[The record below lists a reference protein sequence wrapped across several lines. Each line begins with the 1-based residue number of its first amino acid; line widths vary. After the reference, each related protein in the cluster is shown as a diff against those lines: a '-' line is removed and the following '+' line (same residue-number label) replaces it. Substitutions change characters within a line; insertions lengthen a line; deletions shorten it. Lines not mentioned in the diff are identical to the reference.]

1 MRTNKLN
8 LAQIVESW
16 TPAVKQLTN
25 NRVNESTPDK
35 LAWMCEY
42 AHNHTMA
49 KLNEDAVGGVSFPYN
64 TLNNTMGIGNAVPA
78 SFAGQTAADQQ
89 NPQAFG
95 SGDKWPALLPMAL
108 QVAAR
113 TIGFDLVNTVPFQGP
128 TGVLPFLDYVY
139 AGSKNAYGATP
150 ARDGA
155 TANPQI
161 GVNRRD
167 PAYEM
172 YDAPHAFRCKMSDV
186 EVADASGNL
195 AAGAKAEAIKA
206 IVEAC
211 KPAADGTP
219 GYITLA
225 GGEDLDVQYI
235 GLTRLQGEPMFK
247 VMPGQTHKSLGKV
260 FGAANKIEGIEVKDA
275 DDNVVAQF
283 TLTDARLISA
293 LEDQIQGFT
302 GAGKYDSDNW
312 SGTYQDPYH
321 LYEPM
326 DRGTG
331 EMQYPRQM
339 NLQVFTKFVSVG
351 TQSVAVAVTQEQ
363 VQDLQKQWGI
373 DVLKLVENAGI
384 NELSQ
389 SINKHILS
397 RLFALGWKNHVQA
410 YEAEGINL
418 NLDLTQ
424 GTEDA
429 TVGFVTYDEQ
439 GEYIAAMPVNKPT
452 NFGAFENADTTFK
465 KVGVNMLAAGNVIM
479 QRGRRGAANFV
490 VTNWKVATMLQSN
503 AQYAFSPIANTFNQN
518 NGSLYP
524 VGTIAGMTVYV
535 DPMMHTQD
543 TRVLVGRKGDKDEP
557 QVVFCPYIMAES
569 VRLITEGTASPKV
582 LIKSRYALVD
592 LGWYPQLSYLTFYVK
607 TPEGII

>member
-1 MRTNKLN
+1 MEKNKLN

-16 TPAVKQLTN
+16 SPAIKQLTN
-25 NRVNESTPDK
+25 NAVNESNPDK

-42 AHNHTMA
+42 AHNHTMH
-49 KLNEDAVGGVSFPYN
+49 LNEEAVGGVSFPYQ

-78 SFAGQTAADQQ
+78 SFAGQTAADQA
-89 NPQAFG
+89 NIKSFG
-95 SGDKWPALLPMAL
+95 SGDKWPSLLPMAL

-113 TIGFDLVNTVPFQGP
+113 TVGFDLVNTVPFQGP

-139 AGSKNAYGATP
+139 AGSKEPYGGTP
-150 ARDGA
+150 ARDAA
-155 TANPQI
+155 TANPAI
-161 GVNRRD
+161 GVNGQD
-167 PAYEM
+167 PAYAM
-172 YDAPHAFRCKMSDV
+172 YDAPHAFRCKLDAADKKAAV
-186 EVADASGNL
+186 KAIAEACDASGF
-195 AAGAKAEAIKA
+195 
-206 IVEAC
+206 
-211 KPAADGTP
+211 
-219 GYITLA
+219 ITI
-225 GGEDLDVQYI
+225 GDETTMKVQFI
-235 GLTRLQGEPMFK
+235 GLSRLSAEPMFK
-247 VMPGQTHKSLGKV
+247 VMPGQTNVALGKV
-260 FGAANKIEGIEVKDA
+260 FGAANEAAIAEVA
-275 DDNVVAQF
+275 DV
-283 TLTDARLISA
+283 TLKGARLISA

-302 GAGKYDSDNW
+302 GAGKYDSDRW
-312 SGTYQDPYH
+312 TGTFQDPNH

-326 DRGTG
+326 DRATG

-339 NLQVFTKFVSVG
+339 NLKVFTKFVSVG
-351 TQSVAVAVTQEQ
+351 TQSIAVAVTQEQ

-373 DVLKLVENAGI
+373 DVLKLVENAAI

-397 RLFALGWKNHVQA
+397 RIFALGWKNHVQA

-418 NLDLTQ
+418 NIDLTK
-424 GTEDA
+424 EA
-429 TVGFVTYDEQ
+429 AASVTFASYDDR
-439 GEYIAAMPVNKPT
+439 GEIQMTMPVAKPIVY
-452 NFGAFENADTTFK
+452 GDFENTDTMYK
-465 KVGVNMLAAGNVIM
+465 KIGVNMLAAGNVIM

-524 VGTIAGMTVYV
+524 VGTIAGLTVYV
-535 DPMMHTQD
+535 DPLMHTQD

-592 LGWYPQLSYLTFYVK
+592 LGWYPQLNYLTFYVK
-607 TPEGII
+607 TNEGIV

>member
-1 MRTNKLN
+1 MEKNKLN
-8 LAQIVESW
+8 IAQIVESW
-16 TPAVKQLTN
+16 SPAIKQLTN
-25 NRVNESTPDK
+25 NAVNESNPDK

-42 AHNHTMA
+42 AHNHTMH
-49 KLNEDAVGGVSFPYN
+49 LNEEAVGGVSFPYQ

-78 SFAGQTAADQQ
+78 SFAGQTAADQS
-89 NPQAFG
+89 NIKAFG
-95 SGDKWPALLPMAL
+95 SGDKWPSLLPMAL

-113 TIGFDLVNTVPFQGP
+113 TVGFDLVNTIPFQGP

-139 AGSKNAYGATP
+139 AGSKEPYGATP
-150 ARDGA
+150 AYNGE
-155 TANPQI
+155 TANPAI
-161 GVNRRD
+161 GVNGKD
-167 PAYEM
+167 PAYAL
-172 YDAPHAFRCKMSDV
+172 YDAPHAFRCKL
-186 EVADASGNL
+186 VADDK
-195 AAGAKAEAIKA
+195 KAAIKK
-206 IVEAC
+206 IVDAC
-211 KPAADGTP
+211 DASTFITIGTEP
-219 GYITLA
+219 N
-225 GGEDLDVQYI
+225 EMKVQYI
-235 GLTRLQGEPMFK
+235 GLSRLSAEPMFK
-247 VMPGQTHKSLGKV
+247 VMPGQTGIALGKV
-260 FGAANKIEGIEVKDA
+260 FGAENSAKIKGI
-275 DDNVVAQF
+275 DNV
-283 TLTDARLISA
+283 TLKGARLISA

-302 GAGKYDSDNW
+302 GAGKYDSDRW
-312 SGTYQDPYH
+312 TGTFQDPNH

-326 DRGTG
+326 DRATG

-339 NLQVFTKFVSVG
+339 NLKVFTKFVSVG

-373 DVLKLVENAGI
+373 DVLKLVENAAI

-418 NLDLTQ
+418 NLDLTK
-424 GTEDA
+424 DSA
-429 TVGFVTYDEQ
+429 IDVTFASYDDR
-439 GEYIAAMPVNKPT
+439 GEIQMSMPVAKPAT
-452 NFGAFENADTTFK
+452 YGDGSFENADTMFK
-465 KVGVNMLAAGNVIM
+465 KIGVNMLAAGNVIM

-490 VTNWKVATMLQSN
+490 VTNWKIATMLQSN

-524 VGTIAGMTVYV
+524 VGTIAGLTVYV
-535 DPMMHTQD
+535 DPLMHTQD

-557 QVVFCPYIMAES
+557 QVVVCPYIMAES

-592 LGWYPQLSYLTFYVK
+592 LGWYPQLNYLTFYVK
-607 TPEGII
+607 TAEGLV

>member
-1 MRTNKLN
+1 MAQNKQN
-8 LAQIVESW
+8 IAQIVEAWSP
-16 TPAVKQLTN
+16 TIKTLTN
-25 NRVNESTPDK
+25 NRVNESTPEK

-49 KLNEDAVGGVSFPYN
+49 LNEEAVGGVSFPYQ

-78 SFAGQTAADQQ
+78 SFAGQTAADQMS
-89 NPQAFG
+89 PKAIG

-139 AGSKNAYGATP
+139 AGSKEVYGATP
-150 ARDGA
+150 AVNGA

-161 GVNRRD
+161 GVNHRD
-167 PAYEM
+167 PAYEL
-172 YDAPHAFRCKMSDV
+172 YDAPHAFRCVLTPAEGATKK
-186 EVADASGNL
+186 ECVA
-195 AAGAKAEAIKA
+195 A

-211 KPAADGTP
+211 DSSVEPF
-219 GYITLA
+219 ITI
-225 GGEDLDVQYI
+225 GEDASLNVQFI
-235 GLTRLQGEPMFK
+235 GLSRLNAQPMFK
-247 VMPGQTHKSLGKV
+247 VMPGQTNIPLGKV
-260 FGAANKIEGIEVKDA
+260 FGPEATLDVTVGDA
-275 DDNVVAQF
+275 SF
-283 TLTDARLISA
+283 TLSAPRLISA

-302 GAGKYDSDNW
+302 GAGKYDSDRW
-312 SGTYQDPYH
+312 SGTFQDPHH

-326 DRGTG
+326 DRATG
-331 EMQYPRQM
+331 EMQYPRQL
-339 NLQVFTKFVSVG
+339 NLKVFTKFVTVG
-351 TQSVAVAVTQEQ
+351 TQSIAVAVTQEQ

-373 DVLKLVENAGI
+373 DVLKLVENAAI

-418 NLDLTQ
+418 NLDLTK
-424 GTEDA
+424 DA
-429 TVGFVTYDEQ
+429 SANVSFVTYDDQ
-439 GEYIAAMPVNKPT
+439 GEYEAEMPIAKPIIY
-452 NFGAFENADTTFK
+452 GDFENTDTMYK
-465 KVGVNMLAAGNVIM
+465 KIGVNMLAAGNVIM

-524 VGTIAGMTVYV
+524 VGTIAGLTVYV
-535 DPMMHTQD
+535 DPLMHTQD
-543 TRVLVGRKGDKDEP
+543 TRVLVGRKGDKEEP

-582 LIKSRYALVD
+582 LVKSRYTLVD
-592 LGWYPQLSYLTFYVK
+592 LGWYPQLNYLTFYVK
-607 TPEGII
+607 TQEGLV

>member
-1 MRTNKLN
+1 MEKNKLN
-8 LAQIVESW
+8 IAQIVESW
-16 TPAVKQLTN
+16 SPAIKQLTN
-25 NRVNESTPDK
+25 NAVNESNPDK

-42 AHNHTMA
+42 AHNHTMH
-49 KLNEDAVGGVSFPYN
+49 LNEEAVGGVSFPYQ

-78 SFAGQTAADQQ
+78 SFAGQTAADQH
-89 NPQAFG
+89 NIKAFG
-95 SGDKWPALLPMAL
+95 SGDKWPSLLPMAL

-113 TIGFDLVNTVPFQGP
+113 TVGFDLVNTVPFQGP

-139 AGSKNAYGATP
+139 AGSKEPYGATP
-150 ARDGA
+150 AYNGE
-155 TANPQI
+155 TANPAI
-161 GVNRRD
+161 GVNERK
-167 PAYEM
+167 PAYEL
-172 YDAPHAFRCKMSDV
+172 YDAPHAFRCKL
-186 EVADASGNL
+186 VAEN
-195 AAGAKAEAIKA
+195 KKEAIKK
-206 IVEAC
+206 IVDAC
-211 KPAADGTP
+211 DASTFITIGTEP
-219 GYITLA
+219 N
-225 GGEDLDVQYI
+225 EMKVQYI
-235 GLTRLQGEPMFK
+235 GLSRLSAEPMFK
-247 VMPGQTHKSLGKV
+247 VMPGQTGIALGKV
-260 FGAANKIEGIEVKDA
+260 FGAENSAKIKGI
-275 DDNVVAQF
+275 DNV
-283 TLTDARLISA
+283 TLKGARLISA

-302 GAGKYDSDNW
+302 GAGKYDSDRW
-312 SGTYQDPYH
+312 TGTFQDPNH

-326 DRGTG
+326 DRATG

-339 NLQVFTKFVSVG
+339 NLKVFTKFVSVG

-373 DVLKLVENAGI
+373 DVLKLVENAAI

-418 NLDLTQ
+418 NLDLTK
-424 GTEDA
+424 DSSID
-429 TVGFVTYDEQ
+429 VTFASYDDR
-439 GEYIAAMPVNKPT
+439 GEIQMSMPVAKPAT
-452 NFGAFENADTTFK
+452 YGDGSFENADTMFK
-465 KVGVNMLAAGNVIM
+465 KIGVNMLAAGNVIM

-490 VTNWKVATMLQSN
+490 VTNWKIATMLQSN

-524 VGTIAGMTVYV
+524 VGTIAGLTVYV
-535 DPMMHTQD
+535 DPLMHTQD

-592 LGWYPQLSYLTFYVK
+592 LGWYPQLNYLTFYVK
-607 TPEGII
+607 TAEGLV

>member
-1 MRTNKLN
+1 MEKNKLN
-8 LAQIVESW
+8 IAQIVESW
-16 TPAVKQLTN
+16 SPAIKQLTN
-25 NRVNESTPDK
+25 NAVNESNPDK

-42 AHNHTMA
+42 AHNHTMH
-49 KLNEDAVGGVSFPYN
+49 LNEEAVGGVSFPYQ

-78 SFAGQTAADQQ
+78 SFAGQTAADQS
-89 NPQAFG
+89 NIKAYG
-95 SGDKWPALLPMAL
+95 SGDKWPSLLPMAL

-113 TIGFDLVNTVPFQGP
+113 TVGFDLVNTVPFQGP

-139 AGSKNAYGATP
+139 AGSKEPYGATP
-150 ARDGA
+150 AYNGE
-155 TANPQI
+155 TANPAI
-161 GVNRRD
+161 GVNKRE
-167 PAYEM
+167 PAYEL
-172 YDAPHAFRCKMSDV
+172 YDAPHAFRCKLDSTDK
-186 EVADASGNL
+186 
-195 AAGAKAEAIKA
+195 KAAIKA

-211 KPAADGTP
+211 DTTGYVTIGADNG
-219 GYITLA
+219 A
-225 GGEDLDVQYI
+225 EMKVQYI
-235 GLTRLQGEPMFK
+235 GLSRLSAEPMFK
-247 VMPGQTHKSLGKV
+247 VMPGQTNIPLGKV
-260 FGAANKIEGIEVKDA
+260 FGAENSTTITGI
-275 DDNVVAQF
+275 DNA
-283 TLTDARLISA
+283 TLKGARLISA

-302 GAGKYDSDNW
+302 GAGKYDSDRW
-312 SGTYQDPYH
+312 TGTFQDPNH

-326 DRGTG
+326 DRATG

-339 NLQVFTKFVSVG
+339 NLKVFTKFVSVG

-373 DVLKLVENAGI
+373 DVLKLVENAAI

-418 NLDLTQ
+418 NIDLS
-424 GTEDA
+424 GAAENVD
-429 TVGFVTYDEQ
+429 VTFASYDDR
-439 GEYIAAMPVNKPT
+439 GEIQMSMPVAKPAKY
-452 NFGAFENADTTFK
+452 GEGHFENADTMFK
-465 KVGVNMLAAGNVIM
+465 KIGVNMLAAGNVIM

-490 VTNWKVATMLQSN
+490 VTNWKIATMLQSN

-524 VGTIAGMTVYV
+524 VGTIAGLTVYV
-535 DPMMHTQD
+535 DPLMHTQD

-592 LGWYPQLSYLTFYVK
+592 LGWYPQLNYLTFYVK
-607 TPEGII
+607 TAEGLV

>member
-1 MRTNKLN
+1 MEKNKLN
-8 LAQIVESW
+8 IAQIVESW
-16 TPAVKQLTN
+16 SPAIKQLTN
-25 NRVNESTPDK
+25 NAVNESNPDK

-42 AHNHTMA
+42 AHNHTMH
-49 KLNEDAVGGVSFPYN
+49 LNEEAVGGVSFPYQ

-78 SFAGQTAADQQ
+78 SFAGQTAADQS
-89 NPQAFG
+89 NIKAFG
-95 SGDKWPALLPMAL
+95 SGDKWPSLLPMAL

-113 TIGFDLVNTVPFQGP
+113 TVGFDLVNTVPFQGP

-139 AGSKNAYGATP
+139 AGSKEPYGATP
-150 ARDGA
+150 AYNGE
-155 TANPQI
+155 TANPAI
-161 GVNRRD
+161 GVNERK
-167 PAYEM
+167 PAYEL
-172 YDAPHAFRCKMSDV
+172 YDAPHAFRCKL
-186 EVADASGNL
+186 VADDK
-195 AAGAKAEAIKA
+195 KAAIKK
-206 IVEAC
+206 IVDAC
-211 KPAADGTP
+211 DASTF
-219 GYITLA
+219 ITI
-225 GGEDLDVQYI
+225 GGDTKMKVQYI
-235 GLTRLQGEPMFK
+235 GLSRLSAEPMFK
-247 VMPGQTHKSLGKV
+247 VMPGQTGIALGKV
-260 FGAANKIEGIEVKDA
+260 FGADNSAAIEGIEGV
-275 DDNVVAQF
+275 
-283 TLTDARLISA
+283 TLKGARLISA

-302 GAGKYDSDNW
+302 GAGKYDSDRW
-312 SGTYQDPYH
+312 TGTFQDPNH

-326 DRGTG
+326 DRATG

-339 NLQVFTKFVSVG
+339 NLKVFTKFVSVG

-373 DVLKLVENAGI
+373 DVLKLVENAAI

-418 NLDLTQ
+418 NIDLTK
-424 GTEDA
+424 DSA
-429 TVGFVTYDEQ
+429 IDVTFASYDDR
-439 GEYIAAMPVNKPT
+439 GEIQMSMPVAKPAT
-452 NFGAFENADTTFK
+452 YGDGSFENADTMFK
-465 KVGVNMLAAGNVIM
+465 KIGVNMLAAGNVIM

-490 VTNWKVATMLQSN
+490 VTNWKIATMLQSN

-524 VGTIAGMTVYV
+524 VGTIAGLTVYV
-535 DPMMHTQD
+535 DPLMHTQD

-592 LGWYPQLSYLTFYVK
+592 LGWYPQLNYLTFYVK
-607 TPEGII
+607 TAEGLV

>member
-1 MRTNKLN
+1 MEKNKLN
-8 LAQIVESW
+8 IAQIVESW
-16 TPAVKQLTN
+16 SPAIKQLTN
-25 NRVNESTPDK
+25 NAVNESNPDK

-42 AHNHTMA
+42 AHNHTMF
-49 KLNEDAVGGVSFPYN
+49 LNEEAVGGVSFPYQ

-78 SFAGQTAADQQ
+78 SFAGQTAADQS
-89 NPQAFG
+89 NIKAFG
-95 SGDKWPALLPMAL
+95 SGDKWPSLLPMAL

-113 TIGFDLVNTVPFQGP
+113 TVGFDLVNTIPFQGP

-139 AGSKNAYGATP
+139 AGSKEPYGATP
-150 ARDGA
+150 SYNGE
-155 TANPQI
+155 TANPAI
-161 GVNRRD
+161 GVNDRK
-167 PAYEM
+167 PAYEL
-172 YDAPHAFRCKMSDV
+172 YDAPHAFRCKL
-186 EVADASGNL
+186 VADDK
-195 AAGAKAEAIKA
+195 KAAIKK
-206 IVEAC
+206 IVDAC
-211 KPAADGTP
+211 DASTFITIGTDP
-219 GYITLA
+219 KMK
-225 GGEDLDVQYI
+225 VQYI
-235 GLTRLQGEPMFK
+235 GLSRLSAEPMFK
-247 VMPGQTHKSLGKV
+247 VMPGQTGIALGKV
-260 FGAANKIEGIEVKDA
+260 FGADNSAAIEGIEGV
-275 DDNVVAQF
+275 
-283 TLTDARLISA
+283 TLKGARLISA

-302 GAGKYDSDNW
+302 GAGKYDSDRW
-312 SGTYQDPYH
+312 TGTFQDPNH

-326 DRGTG
+326 DRATG

-339 NLQVFTKFVSVG
+339 NLKVFTKFVSVG

-373 DVLKLVENAGI
+373 DVLKLVENAAI

-418 NLDLTQ
+418 NIDLTK
-424 GTEDA
+424 ESAID
-429 TVGFVTYDEQ
+429 VTFASYDDR
-439 GEYIAAMPVNKPT
+439 GEIQMSMPVAKPAT
-452 NFGAFENADTTFK
+452 YGDGSFENADTMFK
-465 KVGVNMLAAGNVIM
+465 KIGVNMLAAGNVIM

-490 VTNWKVATMLQSN
+490 VTNWKIATMLQSN

-524 VGTIAGMTVYV
+524 VGTIAGLTVYV
-535 DPMMHTQD
+535 DPLMHTQD

-592 LGWYPQLSYLTFYVK
+592 LGWYPQLNYLTFYVK
-607 TPEGII
+607 TPEGLV

>member
-1 MRTNKLN
+1 MEKNKLN
-8 LAQIVESW
+8 IAQIVESW
-16 TPAVKQLTN
+16 SPAIKQLTN
-25 NRVNESTPDK
+25 NAVNESNPDK

-42 AHNHTMA
+42 AHNHTMF
-49 KLNEDAVGGVSFPYN
+49 LNEEAVGGVSFPYQ

-78 SFAGQTAADQQ
+78 SFAGQTAADQS
-89 NPQAFG
+89 NIKAFG
-95 SGDKWPALLPMAL
+95 SGDKWPSLLPMAL

-113 TIGFDLVNTVPFQGP
+113 TVGFDLVNTVPFQGP

-139 AGSKNAYGATP
+139 AGSKEPYGATP
-150 ARDGA
+150 AYNGA
-155 TANPQI
+155 TANPAI
-161 GVNRRD
+161 GVNAKE
-167 PAYEM
+167 PAYEL
-172 YDAPHAFRCKMSDV
+172 YDAPHAFRCKL
-186 EVADASGNL
+186 VADDK
-195 AAGAKAEAIKA
+195 KAAIKK
-206 IVEAC
+206 IVDAC
-211 KPAADGTP
+211 DASTFITIGTEP
-219 GYITLA
+219 N
-225 GGEDLDVQYI
+225 EMKVQYI
-235 GLTRLQGEPMFK
+235 GLSRLSAEPMFK
-247 VMPGQTHKSLGKV
+247 VMPGQTGIALGKV
-260 FGAANKIEGIEVKDA
+260 FGAENSAKIKGI
-275 DDNVVAQF
+275 DNV
-283 TLTDARLISA
+283 TLKGARLISA

-302 GAGKYDSDNW
+302 GAGKYDSDRW
-312 SGTYQDPYH
+312 TGTFQDPNH

-326 DRGTG
+326 DRATG

-339 NLQVFTKFVSVG
+339 NLKVFTKFVSVG

-373 DVLKLVENAGI
+373 DVLKLVENAAI

-418 NLDLTQ
+418 NIDLTK
-424 GTEDA
+424 DSA
-429 TVGFVTYDEQ
+429 IDVTFASYDDR
-439 GEYIAAMPVNKPT
+439 GEIQMSMPVAKPAT
-452 NFGAFENADTTFK
+452 YGDGSFENADTMFK
-465 KVGVNMLAAGNVIM
+465 KIGVNMLAAGNVIM

-490 VTNWKVATMLQSN
+490 VTNWKIATMLQSN

-524 VGTIAGMTVYV
+524 VGTVAGLTVYV
-535 DPMMHTQD
+535 DPLMHTQD

-592 LGWYPQLSYLTFYVK
+592 VGWYPQLNYLTFYVK
-607 TPEGII
+607 TAEGLV

>member
-1 MRTNKLN
+1 MEKNKLN
-8 LAQIVESW
+8 IAQIVESW
-16 TPAVKQLTN
+16 SPAIKQLTN
-25 NRVNESTPDK
+25 NAVNESNPDK

-42 AHNHTMA
+42 AHNHTMH
-49 KLNEDAVGGVSFPYN
+49 LNEEAVGGVSFPYQ

-78 SFAGQTAADQQ
+78 SFAGQTAADQS
-89 NPQAFG
+89 NVKAFG
-95 SGDKWPALLPMAL
+95 SGDKWPSLLPMAL

-113 TIGFDLVNTVPFQGP
+113 TVGFDLVNTVPFQGP

-139 AGSKNAYGATP
+139 AGSKEPYGATP
-150 ARDGA
+150 AYNGA
-155 TANPQI
+155 TANPAI
-161 GVNRRD
+161 GVNAKD
-167 PAYEM
+167 PAYEL
-172 YDAPHAFRCKMSDV
+172 YDAPHAFRCKL
-186 EVADASGNL
+186 VADDK
-195 AAGAKAEAIKA
+195 KAAIKK
-206 IVEAC
+206 IVDAC
-211 KPAADGTP
+211 DASTFITIGTDP
-219 GYITLA
+219 KMK
-225 GGEDLDVQYI
+225 VQYI
-235 GLTRLQGEPMFK
+235 GLSRLSAEPMFK
-247 VMPGQTHKSLGKV
+247 VMPGQTGIALGKV
-260 FGAANKIEGIEVKDA
+260 FGADNSAAIEGIAGV
-275 DDNVVAQF
+275 
-283 TLTDARLISA
+283 TLKGARLISA

-302 GAGKYDSDNW
+302 GAGKYDSDRW
-312 SGTYQDPYH
+312 TGTFQDPNH

-326 DRGTG
+326 DRATG

-339 NLQVFTKFVSVG
+339 NLKVFTKFVSVG
-351 TQSVAVAVTQEQ
+351 TQSAAVAVTQEQ

-373 DVLKLVENAGI
+373 DVLKLVENAAI

-418 NLDLTQ
+418 NIDLTK
-424 GTEDA
+424 DSA
-429 TVGFVTYDEQ
+429 IDVTFASYDDR
-439 GEYIAAMPVNKPT
+439 GEIQMTMPVAKPAT
-452 NFGAFENADTTFK
+452 YGNGSFENADTMFK
-465 KVGVNMLAAGNVIM
+465 KIGVNMLAAGNVIM

-490 VTNWKVATMLQSN
+490 VTNWKIATMLQSN

-524 VGTIAGMTVYV
+524 VGTIAGLTVYV
-535 DPMMHTQD
+535 DPLMHTQD

-592 LGWYPQLSYLTFYVK
+592 LGWYPQLNYLTFYVK
-607 TPEGII
+607 TAEGLV

>member
-1 MRTNKLN
+1 MEKNKLN
-8 LAQIVESW
+8 IAQIVESW
-16 TPAVKQLTN
+16 SPAIKQLTN
-25 NRVNESTPDK
+25 NAVNESNPDK

-42 AHNHTMA
+42 AHNHTMH
-49 KLNEDAVGGVSFPYN
+49 LNEEAVGGVSFPYQ

-78 SFAGQTAADQQ
+78 SFAGQTAADQS
-89 NPQAFG
+89 NIKAFG
-95 SGDKWPALLPMAL
+95 SGDKWPSLLPMAL

-113 TIGFDLVNTVPFQGP
+113 TVGFDLVNTIPFQGP

-139 AGSKNAYGATP
+139 AGSKEPYGATP
-150 ARDGA
+150 AYNGA
-155 TANPQI
+155 TANPAI
-161 GVNRRD
+161 GVNAKE
-167 PAYEM
+167 PAYEL
-172 YDAPHAFRCKMSDV
+172 YDAPHAFRCKL
-186 EVADASGNL
+186 VADDK
-195 AAGAKAEAIKA
+195 KAAIKK
-206 IVEAC
+206 IVDAC
-211 KPAADGTP
+211 DASTFITIGTDP
-219 GYITLA
+219 KMK
-225 GGEDLDVQYI
+225 VQYI
-235 GLTRLQGEPMFK
+235 GLSRLSAEPMFK
-247 VMPGQTHKSLGKV
+247 VMPGQTGIALGKV
-260 FGAANKIEGIEVKDA
+260 FGAENSATIEGIAGV
-275 DDNVVAQF
+275 
-283 TLTDARLISA
+283 TLKGARLISA

-302 GAGKYDSDNW
+302 GAGKYDSDRW
-312 SGTYQDPYH
+312 TGTFQDPNH

-326 DRGTG
+326 DRATG

-339 NLQVFTKFVSVG
+339 NLKVFTKFVSVG

-373 DVLKLVENAGI
+373 DVLKLVENAAI

-418 NLDLTQ
+418 NIDLTK
-424 GTEDA
+424 DSA
-429 TVGFVTYDEQ
+429 IDVTFASYDDR
-439 GEYIAAMPVNKPT
+439 GEIQMSMPVAKPT
-452 NFGAFENADTTFK
+452 IYGTGAFENTDTMYK
-465 KVGVNMLAAGNVIM
+465 KIGINMLAAGNVIM

-490 VTNWKVATMLQSN
+490 VTNWKIATMLQSN

-524 VGTIAGMTVYV
+524 VGTVAGLTVYV
-535 DPMMHTQD
+535 DPLMHTQD

-592 LGWYPQLSYLTFYVK
+592 LGWYPQLNYLTFYVK
-607 TPEGII
+607 TAEGLV

>member
-1 MRTNKLN
+1 MEKNKLN
-8 LAQIVESW
+8 IAQIVESW
-16 TPAVKQLTN
+16 SPAIKQLTN
-25 NRVNESTPDK
+25 NAVNESNPDK

-42 AHNHTMA
+42 AHNHTMH
-49 KLNEDAVGGVSFPYN
+49 LNEEAVGGVSFPYQ

-78 SFAGQTAADQQ
+78 SFAGQTAADQS
-89 NPQAFG
+89 NIKAYG
-95 SGDKWPALLPMAL
+95 SGDKWPSLLPMAL

-113 TIGFDLVNTVPFQGP
+113 TVGFDLVNTVPFQGP

-139 AGSKNAYGATP
+139 AGSKEPYGATP
-150 ARDGA
+150 AYNGE
-155 TANPQI
+155 TANPAI
-161 GVNRRD
+161 GVNKRE
-167 PAYEM
+167 PAYEL
-172 YDAPHAFRCKMSDV
+172 YDAPHAFRCKLDSTDK
-186 EVADASGNL
+186 
-195 AAGAKAEAIKA
+195 KAAIKA

-211 KPAADGTP
+211 DTTGYVTIGADNRT
-219 GYITLA
+219 
-225 GGEDLDVQYI
+225 EMKVQYI
-235 GLTRLQGEPMFK
+235 GLSRLSAEPMFK
-247 VMPGQTHKSLGKV
+247 VMPGQTNIPLGKV
-260 FGAANKIEGIEVKDA
+260 FGAENSTKITGI
-275 DDNVVAQF
+275 DNV
-283 TLTDARLISA
+283 TLKGARLISA

-302 GAGKYDSDNW
+302 GAGKYDSDRW
-312 SGTYQDPYH
+312 TGTFQDPNH

-326 DRGTG
+326 DRATG

-339 NLQVFTKFVSVG
+339 NLKVFTKFVSVG

-373 DVLKLVENAGI
+373 DVLKLVENAAI

-418 NLDLTQ
+418 NIDLS
-424 GTEDA
+424 GAAESVD
-429 TVGFVTYDEQ
+429 VTFASYDDR
-439 GEYIAAMPVNKPT
+439 GEIQMSMPVAKPAKY
-452 NFGAFENADTTFK
+452 GEGHFENADTMFK
-465 KVGVNMLAAGNVIM
+465 KIGVNMLAAGNVIM

-490 VTNWKVATMLQSN
+490 VTNWKIATMLQSN

-524 VGTIAGMTVYV
+524 VGTIAGLTVYV
-535 DPMMHTQD
+535 DPLMHTQD

-592 LGWYPQLSYLTFYVK
+592 LGWYPQLNYLTFYVK
-607 TPEGII
+607 TAEGLV

>member
-1 MRTNKLN
+1 MEKNKLN
-8 LAQIVESW
+8 IAQIVESLS
-16 TPAVKQLTN
+16 PAIKQLTN
-25 NRVNESTPDK
+25 NAVNESNPDK

-42 AHNHTMA
+42 AHNHTMH
-49 KLNEDAVGGVSFPYN
+49 LNEEAVGGVSFPYQ

-78 SFAGQTAADQQ
+78 SFAGQTAADQS
-89 NPQAFG
+89 NIKSFG
-95 SGDKWPALLPMAL
+95 SGDKWPSLLPMAL

-113 TIGFDLVNTVPFQGP
+113 TVGFDLVNTVPFQGP

-139 AGSKNAYGATP
+139 AGSKEPYGATP
-150 ARDGA
+150 AYNGE
-155 TANPQI
+155 TANPAI
-161 GVNRRD
+161 GVNKREH
-167 PAYEM
+167 AYEL
-172 YDAPHAFRCKMSDV
+172 YDAPHAFRCKLEATDK
-186 EVADASGNL
+186 
-195 AAGAKAEAIKA
+195 KAAIKS

-211 KPAADGTP
+211 DTT
-219 GYITLA
+219 GYITISA
-225 GGEDLDVQYI
+225 ENGAEMKVQYI
-235 GLTRLQGEPMFK
+235 GLSRLSAEPMFK
-247 VMPGQTHKSLGKV
+247 VMPGQTNIPLGKV
-260 FGAANKIEGIEVKDA
+260 FGNENSTKITGI
-275 DDNVVAQF
+275 DNV
-283 TLTDARLISA
+283 TLKGARLISA

-302 GAGKYDSDNW
+302 GAGKYDSDRW
-312 SGTYQDPYH
+312 TGTFQDPNH

-326 DRGTG
+326 DRATG

-339 NLQVFTKFVSVG
+339 NLKVFTKFVSVG

-373 DVLKLVENAGI
+373 DVLKLVENAAI

-418 NLDLTQ
+418 NIDLS
-424 GTEDA
+424 GAAESVD
-429 TVGFVTYDEQ
+429 VTFASYDDR
-439 GEYIAAMPVNKPT
+439 GEIQMSMPVAKPAKY
-452 NFGAFENADTTFK
+452 GEGHFENADTMFK
-465 KVGVNMLAAGNVIM
+465 KIGVNMLAAGNVIM

-490 VTNWKVATMLQSN
+490 VTNWKIATMLQSN

-524 VGTIAGMTVYV
+524 VGTIAGLTVYV
-535 DPMMHTQD
+535 DPLMHTQD

-592 LGWYPQLSYLTFYVK
+592 LGWYPQLNYLTFYVK
-607 TPEGII
+607 TAEGLV

>member
-1 MRTNKLN
+1 MEKNKLN
-8 LAQIVESW
+8 IAQIVESW
-16 TPAVKQLTN
+16 SPAIKQLTN
-25 NRVNESTPDK
+25 NAVNESNPDK

-42 AHNHTMA
+42 AHNHTMH
-49 KLNEDAVGGVSFPYN
+49 LNEEAVGGVSFPYQ

-78 SFAGQTAADQQ
+78 SFAGQTAADQS
-89 NPQAFG
+89 NVKAFG
-95 SGDKWPALLPMAL
+95 SGDKWPSLLPMAL

-113 TIGFDLVNTVPFQGP
+113 TVGFDLVNTIPFQGP

-139 AGSKNAYGATP
+139 AGSKEPYGATP
-150 ARDGA
+150 AYSHQ
-155 TANPQI
+155 TANPAI
-161 GVNRRD
+161 GVNERK
-167 PAYEM
+167 PAYEL
-172 YDAPHAFRCKMSDV
+172 YDAPHAFRCKL
-186 EVADASGNL
+186 VAEN
-195 AAGAKAEAIKA
+195 KKEAIKK
-206 IVEAC
+206 IVDAC
-211 KPAADGTP
+211 DASTSITIGTDP
-219 GYITLA
+219 KMK
-225 GGEDLDVQYI
+225 VQYI
-235 GLTRLQGEPMFK
+235 GLSRLSAEPMFK
-247 VMPGQTHKSLGKV
+247 VMPGQTGIALGKV
-260 FGAANKIEGIEVKDA
+260 FGAENSATIEGIEGV
-275 DDNVVAQF
+275 
-283 TLTDARLISA
+283 TLKGARLISA

-302 GAGKYDSDNW
+302 GAGKYDSDRW
-312 SGTYQDPYH
+312 TGTFQDPNH

-326 DRGTG
+326 DRATG

-339 NLQVFTKFVSVG
+339 NLKVFTKFVSVG

-373 DVLKLVENAGI
+373 DVLKLVENAAI

-418 NLDLTQ
+418 NIDLTK
-424 GTEDA
+424 DSA
-429 TVGFVTYDEQ
+429 IDVTFASYDDR
-439 GEYIAAMPVNKPT
+439 GEIQMSMPVAKPAT
-452 NFGAFENADTTFK
+452 YGDGSFENADTMFK
-465 KVGVNMLAAGNVIM
+465 KIGVNMLAAGNVIM

-490 VTNWKVATMLQSN
+490 VTNWKIATMLQSN

-524 VGTIAGMTVYV
+524 VGTIAGLTVYV
-535 DPMMHTQD
+535 DPLMHTQD

-592 LGWYPQLSYLTFYVK
+592 LGWYPQLNYLTFYVK
-607 TPEGII
+607 TAEGLV

>member
-1 MRTNKLN
+1 MEKNKLN
-8 LAQIVESW
+8 IAQIVESW
-16 TPAVKQLTN
+16 SPAIKQLTN
-25 NRVNESTPDK
+25 NAVNESNPDK

-42 AHNHTMA
+42 AHNHTMH
-49 KLNEDAVGGVSFPYN
+49 LNEEAVGGVSFPYQ

-78 SFAGQTAADQQ
+78 SFAGQTAADQS
-89 NPQAFG
+89 NSKAFG
-95 SGDKWPALLPMAL
+95 SGDKWPSLLPMAL

-113 TIGFDLVNTVPFQGP
+113 TVGFDLVNTVPFQGP

-139 AGSKNAYGATP
+139 AGSKEPYGATP
-150 ARDGA
+150 AYNGA
-155 TANPQI
+155 TANPAI
-161 GVNRRD
+161 GVNGKD
-167 PAYEM
+167 PAYEL
-172 YDAPHAFRCKMSDV
+172 YDAPHAFRCKL
-186 EVADASGNL
+186 VADDK
-195 AAGAKAEAIKA
+195 KAAIKK
-206 IVEAC
+206 IVDAC
-211 KPAADGTP
+211 DASTFITIGTDP
-219 GYITLA
+219 KMK
-225 GGEDLDVQYI
+225 VQYI
-235 GLTRLQGEPMFK
+235 GLSRLSAEPMFK
-247 VMPGQTHKSLGKV
+247 VMPGQTGIALGKV
-260 FGAANKIEGIEVKDA
+260 FGADNSAAIEGIEGV
-275 DDNVVAQF
+275 
-283 TLTDARLISA
+283 TLKGARLISA

-302 GAGKYDSDNW
+302 GAGKYDSDRW
-312 SGTYQDPYH
+312 TGTFQDPNH

-326 DRGTG
+326 DRATG

-339 NLQVFTKFVSVG
+339 NLKVFTKFVSVG

-373 DVLKLVENAGI
+373 DVLKLVENAAI

-418 NLDLTQ
+418 NIDLTK
-424 GTEDA
+424 DSA
-429 TVGFVTYDEQ
+429 IDVTFASYDDR
-439 GEYIAAMPVNKPT
+439 GEIQMTMPVAKPAT
-452 NFGAFENADTTFK
+452 YGDGSFENADTMFK
-465 KVGVNMLAAGNVIM
+465 KIGVNMLAAGNVIM

-490 VTNWKVATMLQSN
+490 VTNWKIATMLQSN

-524 VGTIAGMTVYV
+524 VGTIAGLTVYV
-535 DPMMHTQD
+535 DPLMHTQD

-592 LGWYPQLSYLTFYVK
+592 LGWYPQLNYLTFYVK
-607 TPEGII
+607 TAEGLV

>member
-1 MRTNKLN
+1 MEKNKLN
-8 LAQIVESW
+8 IAQIVESW
-16 TPAVKQLTN
+16 SPAIKQLTN
-25 NRVNESTPDK
+25 NAVNESNPDK

-42 AHNHTMA
+42 AHNHTMH
-49 KLNEDAVGGVSFPYN
+49 LNEEAVGGVSFPYQ

-78 SFAGQTAADQQ
+78 SFAGQTAADQS
-89 NPQAFG
+89 NIKSFG
-95 SGDKWPALLPMAL
+95 SGDKWPSLLPMAL

-113 TIGFDLVNTVPFQGP
+113 TVGFDLVNTVPFQGP

-139 AGSKNAYGATP
+139 AGSKEPYGATP
-150 ARDGA
+150 AYNGE
-155 TANPQI
+155 TANPAI
-161 GVNRRD
+161 GVNKRE
-167 PAYEM
+167 PAYEL
-172 YDAPHAFRCKMSDV
+172 YDAPHAFRCKLEATDK
-186 EVADASGNL
+186 
-195 AAGAKAEAIKA
+195 KAAIKS

-211 KPAADGTP
+211 DNT
-219 GYITLA
+219 GYITIGVENGA
-225 GGEDLDVQYI
+225 EMKVQYI
-235 GLTRLQGEPMFK
+235 GLSRLSAEPMFK
-247 VMPGQTHKSLGKV
+247 VMPGQTNIPLGKV
-260 FGAANKIEGIEVKDA
+260 FGAENSTKITGI
-275 DDNVVAQF
+275 DNV
-283 TLTDARLISA
+283 TLKGARLISA

-302 GAGKYDSDNW
+302 GAGKYDSDRW
-312 SGTYQDPYH
+312 TGTFQDPNH

-326 DRGTG
+326 DRATG

-339 NLQVFTKFVSVG
+339 NLKVFTKFVSVG

-373 DVLKLVENAGI
+373 DVLKLVENAAI

-418 NLDLTQ
+418 NIDLS
-424 GTEDA
+424 GAAESVD
-429 TVGFVTYDEQ
+429 VTFASYDDR
-439 GEYIAAMPVNKPT
+439 GEIQMSMPVAKPAKY
-452 NFGAFENADTTFK
+452 GEGHFENADTMFK
-465 KVGVNMLAAGNVIM
+465 KIGVNMLAAGNVIM

-490 VTNWKVATMLQSN
+490 VTNWKIATMLQSN

-524 VGTIAGMTVYV
+524 VGTIAGLTVYV
-535 DPMMHTQD
+535 DPLMHTQD

-592 LGWYPQLSYLTFYVK
+592 LGWYPQLNYLTFYVK
-607 TPEGII
+607 TAEGLV

>member
-1 MRTNKLN
+1 MEKNKLN
-8 LAQIVESW
+8 IAQIVESW
-16 TPAVKQLTN
+16 SPAIKQLTN
-25 NRVNESTPDK
+25 NAVNESNPDK

-42 AHNHTMA
+42 AHNHTMH
-49 KLNEDAVGGVSFPYN
+49 LNEEAVGGVSFPYQ

-89 NPQAFG
+89 NIKSYG
-95 SGDKWPALLPMAL
+95 SGDKWPSLLPMAL

-113 TIGFDLVNTVPFQGP
+113 TVGFDLVNTIPFQGP

-139 AGSKNAYGATP
+139 AGSKEPYGATP
-150 ARDGA
+150 AYNGE
-155 TANPQI
+155 TANPAI
-161 GVNRRD
+161 GVNGKD
-167 PAYEM
+167 PAYAL
-172 YDAPHAFRCKMSDV
+172 YDAPHAFRCKL
-186 EVADASGNL
+186 VAEDKKAAIKKIVDACDASTF
-195 AAGAKAEAIKA
+195 IT
-206 IVEAC
+206 I
-211 KPAADGTP
+211 GTEP
-219 GYITLA
+219 N
-225 GGEDLDVQYI
+225 EMKVQYI
-235 GLTRLQGEPMFK
+235 GLSRLSAEPMFK
-247 VMPGQTHKSLGKV
+247 VMPGQTGIALGKV
-260 FGAANKIEGIEVKDA
+260 FGAENSAKIKGI
-275 DDNVVAQF
+275 DNV
-283 TLTDARLISA
+283 TLKGARLISA

-302 GAGKYDSDNW
+302 GAGKYDSDRW
-312 SGTYQDPYH
+312 TGTFQDPNH

-326 DRGTG
+326 DRATG

-339 NLQVFTKFVSVG
+339 NLKVFTKFVSVG

-373 DVLKLVENAGI
+373 DVLKLVENAAI

-418 NLDLTQ
+418 NIDLTK
-424 GTEDA
+424 DSA
-429 TVGFVTYDEQ
+429 IDVTFASYDDR
-439 GEYIAAMPVNKPT
+439 GEIQMSMPVAKPAT
-452 NFGAFENADTTFK
+452 YGDGSFENADTMFK
-465 KVGVNMLAAGNVIM
+465 KIGVNMLAAGNVIM

-490 VTNWKVATMLQSN
+490 VTNWKIATMLQSN

-524 VGTIAGMTVYV
+524 VGTIAGLTVYV
-535 DPMMHTQD
+535 DPLMHTQD

-582 LIKSRYALVD
+582 LVKSRYALVD
-592 LGWYPQLSYLTFYVK
+592 LGWYPQLNYLTFYVK
-607 TPEGII
+607 TAEGLV

>member
-1 MRTNKLN
+1 MEKNKLN
-8 LAQIVESW
+8 IAQIVESW
-16 TPAVKQLTN
+16 SPAIKQLTN
-25 NRVNESTPDK
+25 NAVNESNPDK

-42 AHNHTMA
+42 AHNHTMH
-49 KLNEDAVGGVSFPYN
+49 LNEEAVGGVSFPYQ

-78 SFAGQTAADQQ
+78 SFAGQTAADQS
-89 NPQAFG
+89 NIKAFG
-95 SGDKWPALLPMAL
+95 SGDKWPSLLPMAL

-113 TIGFDLVNTVPFQGP
+113 TVGFDLVNTVPFQGP

-139 AGSKNAYGATP
+139 AGSKEPYGATP
-150 ARDGA
+150 AYNGE
-155 TANPQI
+155 TANPAI
-161 GVNRRD
+161 GVNKRE
-167 PAYEM
+167 PAYEL
-172 YDAPHAFRCKMSDV
+172 YDAPHAFRCKLEATDK
-186 EVADASGNL
+186 
-195 AAGAKAEAIKA
+195 KAAIKS

-211 KPAADGTP
+211 DTT
-219 GYITLA
+219 GYITI
-225 GGEDLDVQYI
+225 GENGAEMKVQYI
-235 GLTRLQGEPMFK
+235 GLSRLSAEPMFK
-247 VMPGQTHKSLGKV
+247 VMPGQTNIPLGKV
-260 FGAANKIEGIEVKDA
+260 FGAENSTKITGI
-275 DDNVVAQF
+275 DNV
-283 TLTDARLISA
+283 TLKGARLISA

-302 GAGKYDSDNW
+302 GAGKYDSDRW
-312 SGTYQDPYH
+312 TGTFQDPNH

-326 DRGTG
+326 DRATG

-339 NLQVFTKFVSVG
+339 NLKVFTKFVSVG

-373 DVLKLVENAGI
+373 DVLKLVENAAI

-418 NLDLTQ
+418 NIDLS
-424 GTEDA
+424 GAAESVD
-429 TVGFVTYDEQ
+429 VTFASYDDR
-439 GEYIAAMPVNKPT
+439 GEIQMSMPVAKPAKY
-452 NFGAFENADTTFK
+452 GEGHFENADTMFK
-465 KVGVNMLAAGNVIM
+465 KIGVNMLAAGNVIM

-490 VTNWKVATMLQSN
+490 VTNWKIATMLQSN

-524 VGTIAGMTVYV
+524 VGTIAGLTVYV
-535 DPMMHTQD
+535 DPLMHTQD

-592 LGWYPQLSYLTFYVK
+592 LGWYPQLNYLTFYVK
-607 TPEGII
+607 TAEGLV

>member
-1 MRTNKLN
+1 MEKNKLN
-8 LAQIVESW
+8 IAQIVESW
-16 TPAVKQLTN
+16 SPAIKQLTN
-25 NRVNESTPDK
+25 NAVNESNPDK

-42 AHNHTMA
+42 AHNHTMH
-49 KLNEDAVGGVSFPYN
+49 LNEEAVGGVSFPYQ

-78 SFAGQTAADQQ
+78 SFAGQTAADQS
-89 NPQAFG
+89 NIKSFG
-95 SGDKWPALLPMAL
+95 SGDKWPSLLPMAL

-113 TIGFDLVNTVPFQGP
+113 TVGFDLVNTVPFQGP

-139 AGSKNAYGATP
+139 AGSKEPYGATP
-150 ARDGA
+150 AYNGE
-155 TANPQI
+155 TANPAI
-161 GVNRRD
+161 GVNKRE
-167 PAYEM
+167 PAYEL
-172 YDAPHAFRCKMSDV
+172 YDAPHAFRCKL
-186 EVADASGNL
+186 VATDK
-195 AAGAKAEAIKA
+195 KAAIKS

-211 KPAADGTP
+211 DTT
-219 GYITLA
+219 GYITIGVENGA
-225 GGEDLDVQYI
+225 EMKVQYI
-235 GLTRLQGEPMFK
+235 GLSRLSAEPMFK
-247 VMPGQTHKSLGKV
+247 VMPGQTNIPLGKV
-260 FGAANKIEGIEVKDA
+260 FGAENSTKITGI
-275 DDNVVAQF
+275 DNV
-283 TLTDARLISA
+283 TLTGARLISA

-302 GAGKYDSDNW
+302 GAGKYDSDRW
-312 SGTYQDPYH
+312 TGTFQDPNH

-326 DRGTG
+326 DRATG

-339 NLQVFTKFVSVG
+339 NLKVFTKFVSVG

-373 DVLKLVENAGI
+373 DVLKLVENAAI

-418 NLDLTQ
+418 NIDLS
-424 GTEDA
+424 GATENVD
-429 TVGFVTYDEQ
+429 VTFASYDDR
-439 GEYIAAMPVNKPT
+439 GEIQMSMPVAKPAKY
-452 NFGAFENADTTFK
+452 GEGHFENADTMFK
-465 KVGVNMLAAGNVIM
+465 KIGVNMLAAGNVIM

-490 VTNWKVATMLQSN
+490 VTNWKIATMLQSN

-524 VGTIAGMTVYV
+524 VGTIAGLTVYV
-535 DPMMHTQD
+535 DPLMHTQD

-592 LGWYPQLSYLTFYVK
+592 LGWYPQLNYLTFYVK
-607 TPEGII
+607 TAEGLV

>member
-1 MRTNKLN
+1 MEKNKLN
-8 LAQIVESW
+8 IAQIVESW
-16 TPAVKQLTN
+16 SPAIKQLTN
-25 NRVNESTPDK
+25 NAVNESNPDK

-42 AHNHTMA
+42 AHNHTMH
-49 KLNEDAVGGVSFPYN
+49 LNEEAVGGVSFPYQ

-78 SFAGQTAADQQ
+78 SFAGQTAADQS
-89 NPQAFG
+89 NVKAFG
-95 SGDKWPALLPMAL
+95 SGDKWPSLLPMAL

-139 AGSKNAYGATP
+139 AGSKEPYGATP
-150 ARDGA
+150 AYNGA
-155 TANPQI
+155 TANPAI
-161 GVNRRD
+161 GVNGKD
-167 PAYEM
+167 PAYEL
-172 YDAPHAFRCKMSDV
+172 YDAPHAFRCKLV
-186 EVADASGNL
+186 AENKKEV
-195 AAGAKAEAIKA
+195 IKA
-206 IVEAC
+206 IVDAC
-211 KPAADGTP
+211 DASTF
-219 GYITLA
+219 ITI
-225 GGEDLDVQYI
+225 GGDTTMKVQFI
-235 GLTRLQGEPMFK
+235 GLSRLSAEPMFK
-247 VMPGQTHKSLGKV
+247 VMPGQTNISLGKV
-260 FGAANKIEGIEVKDA
+260 FGDKNEATIKDVTGA
-275 DDNVVAQF
+275 ESAKLVG
-283 TLTDARLISA
+283 ARLISA

-302 GAGKYDSDNW
+302 GAGKYDSDRW
-312 SGTYQDPYH
+312 SGTFQDPNH

-326 DRGTG
+326 DRATG

-339 NLQVFTKFVSVG
+339 NLKVFTKFVSVG

-373 DVLKLVENAGI
+373 DVLKLVENAAI

-418 NLDLTQ
+418 NLNLTEEEVPV
-424 GTEDA
+424 TFA
-429 TVGFVTYDEQ
+429 TYDDR
-439 GEYIAAMPVNKPT
+439 GEIQITMPVPKPAQYG
-452 NFGAFENADTTFK
+452 NGSFENADTMFK
-465 KVGVNMLAAGNVIM
+465 KIGVNMLAAGNVIM

-490 VTNWKVATMLQSN
+490 VTNWKIATMLQSN

-524 VGTIAGMTVYV
+524 VGTIAGLTVYV
-535 DPMMHTQD
+535 DPLMHTQD

-592 LGWYPQLSYLTFYVK
+592 LGWYPQLNYLTFYVK
-607 TPEGII
+607 TAEGLV

>member
-1 MRTNKLN
+1 MEKNKLN
-8 LAQIVESW
+8 IAQIVESW
-16 TPAVKQLTN
+16 SPAIKQLTN
-25 NRVNESTPDK
+25 NAVNESNPDK

-42 AHNHTMA
+42 AHNHTMH
-49 KLNEDAVGGVSFPYN
+49 LNEEAVGGVSFPYQ

-78 SFAGQTAADQQ
+78 SFAGQTAADQH
-89 NPQAFG
+89 NIKAYG
-95 SGDKWPALLPMAL
+95 SGDKWPSLLPMAL

-113 TIGFDLVNTVPFQGP
+113 TVGFDLVNTVPFQGP

-139 AGSKNAYGATP
+139 AGSKEPYGATP
-150 ARDGA
+150 AFNGE
-155 TANPQI
+155 TANPAI
-161 GVNRRD
+161 GVNERK
-167 PAYEM
+167 PAYEL
-172 YDAPHAFRCKMSDV
+172 YDAPHAFRCKL
-186 EVADASGNL
+186 VAEN
-195 AAGAKAEAIKA
+195 KKEAIKK
-206 IVEAC
+206 IVDAC
-211 KPAADGTP
+211 DASTFITIGTDP
-219 GYITLA
+219 KMK
-225 GGEDLDVQYI
+225 VQYI
-235 GLTRLQGEPMFK
+235 GLSRLSAEPMFK
-247 VMPGQTHKSLGKV
+247 VMPGQTGIALGKV
-260 FGAANKIEGIEVKDA
+260 FGAENSATIEGIEGV
-275 DDNVVAQF
+275 
-283 TLTDARLISA
+283 TLKGARLISA

-302 GAGKYDSDNW
+302 GAGKYDSDRW
-312 SGTYQDPYH
+312 TGTFQDPNH

-326 DRGTG
+326 DRATG

-339 NLQVFTKFVSVG
+339 NLKVFTKFVSVG

-373 DVLKLVENAGI
+373 DVLKLVENAAI

-418 NLDLTQ
+418 NIDLTK
-424 GTEDA
+424 DSA
-429 TVGFVTYDEQ
+429 IDVTFASYDDR
-439 GEYIAAMPVNKPT
+439 GEIQMSMPVAKPAT
-452 NFGAFENADTTFK
+452 YGDGSFENADTMFK
-465 KVGVNMLAAGNVIM
+465 KIGVNMLAAGNVIM

-490 VTNWKVATMLQSN
+490 VTNWKIATMLQSN

-524 VGTIAGMTVYV
+524 VGTIAGLTVYV
-535 DPMMHTQD
+535 DPLMHTQD
-543 TRVLVGRKGDKDEP
+543 TRILVGRKGDKDEP

-592 LGWYPQLSYLTFYVK
+592 LGWYPQLNYLTFYVK
-607 TPEGII
+607 TAEGLV

>member
-1 MRTNKLN
+1 MEKNKLN
-8 LAQIVESW
+8 IAQIVESW
-16 TPAVKQLTN
+16 TPAIKQLTN
-25 NRVNESTPDK
+25 NAVNESNPDK

-42 AHNHTMA
+42 AHNHTMH
-49 KLNEDAVGGVSFPYN
+49 LNEEAVGGVSFPYQ

-89 NPQAFG
+89 NIKSYG
-95 SGDKWPALLPMAL
+95 SGDKWPSLLPMAL

-139 AGSKNAYGATP
+139 AGSKEPYGATP
-150 ARDGA
+150 AYNDA
-155 TANPQI
+155 TANPAI
-161 GVNRRD
+161 GVNGKD
-167 PAYEM
+167 PAYAL
-172 YDAPHAFRCKMSDV
+172 YDAPHAFRCKIA
-186 EVADASGNL
+186 ADN
-195 AAGAKAEAIKA
+195 KKEAIKK

-211 KPAADGTP
+211 DASGFITIGTDP
-219 GYITLA
+219 KMK
-225 GGEDLDVQYI
+225 VQYI
-235 GLTRLQGEPMFK
+235 GLSRLSAEPMFK
-247 VMPGQTHKSLGKV
+247 VMPGQTNVALGKV
-260 FGAANKIEGIEVKDA
+260 FGLNNEATIENIASV
-275 DDNVVAQF
+275 
-283 TLTDARLISA
+283 TLKGARLISA

-302 GAGKYDSDNW
+302 GAGKYDTDRW
-312 SGTYQDPYH
+312 TGTFQDPNH

-326 DRGTG
+326 DRATG

-339 NLQVFTKFVSVG
+339 NLKVFTKFVSVG
-351 TQSVAVAVTQEQ
+351 TQSIAVAVTQEQ

-373 DVLKLVENAGI
+373 DVLKLVENAAI

-424 GTEDA
+424 DVAADVT
-429 TVGFVTYDEQ
+429 FVSYDDR
-439 GEYIAAMPVNKPT
+439 GELQMTMPVAKPAKYG
-452 NFGAFENADTTFK
+452 NGSFENTDTMYK
-465 KVGVNMLAAGNVIM
+465 KIGVNMLAAGNVIM

-490 VTNWKVATMLQSN
+490 VTNWKIATMLQSN

-524 VGTIAGMTVYV
+524 VGTIAGLTVYV
-535 DPMMHTQD
+535 DPLMHTQD

-592 LGWYPQLSYLTFYVK
+592 LGWYPQLNYLTFYVK
-607 TPEGII
+607 TPEGLV

>member
-1 MRTNKLN
+1 MEKNKLN
-8 LAQIVESW
+8 IAQIVESW
-16 TPAVKQLTN
+16 SPAIKQLTN
-25 NRVNESTPDK
+25 NAVNESNPDK

-42 AHNHTMA
+42 AHNHTMH
-49 KLNEDAVGGVSFPYN
+49 LNEEAVGGVSFPYQ

-78 SFAGQTAADQQ
+78 SFAGQTAADQS
-89 NPQAFG
+89 NIKAYG
-95 SGDKWPALLPMAL
+95 SGDKWPSLLPMAL

-113 TIGFDLVNTVPFQGP
+113 TVGFDLVNTVPFQGP

-139 AGSKNAYGATP
+139 AGSKEPYGATP
-150 ARDGA
+150 AYNGE
-155 TANPQI
+155 TANPAI
-161 GVNRRD
+161 GVNKRE
-167 PAYEM
+167 PAYEL
-172 YDAPHAFRCKMSDV
+172 YDAPHAFRCKLEATDK
-186 EVADASGNL
+186 
-195 AAGAKAEAIKA
+195 KAAIKS

-211 KPAADGTP
+211 DTT
-219 GYITLA
+219 GYITIGA
-225 GGEDLDVQYI
+225 ENGAEMKVQYI
-235 GLTRLQGEPMFK
+235 GLSRLSAEPMFK
-247 VMPGQTHKSLGKV
+247 VMPGQTNIPLGKV
-260 FGAANKIEGIEVKDA
+260 FGAENSTTITGI
-275 DDNVVAQF
+275 DNA
-283 TLTDARLISA
+283 TLKGARLISA

-302 GAGKYDSDNW
+302 GAGKYDSDRW
-312 SGTYQDPYH
+312 TGTFQDPNH

-326 DRGTG
+326 DRATG

-339 NLQVFTKFVSVG
+339 NLKVFTKFVSVG

-373 DVLKLVENAGI
+373 DVLKLVENAAI

-418 NLDLTQ
+418 NIDLS
-424 GTEDA
+424 GAAESVD
-429 TVGFVTYDEQ
+429 VTFASYDDR
-439 GEYIAAMPVNKPT
+439 GEIQMSMPVAKPAKY
-452 NFGAFENADTTFK
+452 GEGHFENADTMFK
-465 KVGVNMLAAGNVIM
+465 KIGVNMLAAGNVIM

-490 VTNWKVATMLQSN
+490 VTNWKIATMLQSN

-524 VGTIAGMTVYV
+524 VGTIAGLTVYV
-535 DPMMHTQD
+535 DPLMHTQD

-557 QVVFCPYIMAES
+557 QIVFCPYIMAES

-592 LGWYPQLSYLTFYVK
+592 LGWYPQLNYLTFCVK
-607 TPEGII
+607 TAEGLV

>member
-1 MRTNKLN
+1 MEKNKLN
-8 LAQIVESW
+8 IAQIVESW
-16 TPAVKQLTN
+16 SPAIKQLTN
-25 NRVNESTPDK
+25 NAVNESNPDK

-42 AHNHTMA
+42 AHNHTMH
-49 KLNEDAVGGVSFPYN
+49 LNEEAVGGVSFPYQ

-78 SFAGQTAADQQ
+78 SFAGQTAADQS
-89 NPQAFG
+89 NVKAFG
-95 SGDKWPALLPMAL
+95 SGDKWPSLLPMAL

-139 AGSKNAYGATP
+139 AGSKEPYGATP
-150 ARDGA
+150 AFNGE
-155 TANPQI
+155 TANPAI
-161 GVNRRD
+161 GVNERK
-167 PAYEM
+167 PAYEL
-172 YDAPHAFRCKMSDV
+172 YDAPHAFRCKL
-186 EVADASGNL
+186 VAEDKKAAIKKIVDACDASTF
-195 AAGAKAEAIKA
+195 IT
-206 IVEAC
+206 I
-211 KPAADGTP
+211 GTEP
-219 GYITLA
+219 N
-225 GGEDLDVQYI
+225 EMKVQYI
-235 GLTRLQGEPMFK
+235 GLSRLSAEPMFK
-247 VMPGQTHKSLGKV
+247 VMPGQTGIALGKV
-260 FGAANKIEGIEVKDA
+260 FGAENSAKIKGI
-275 DDNVVAQF
+275 DNV
-283 TLTDARLISA
+283 TLKGARLISA

-302 GAGKYDSDNW
+302 GAGKYDSDRW
-312 SGTYQDPYH
+312 TGTFQDPNH

-326 DRGTG
+326 DRATG

-339 NLQVFTKFVSVG
+339 NLKVFTKFVSVG

-373 DVLKLVENAGI
+373 DVLKLVENAAI

-418 NLDLTQ
+418 NLDLTKD
-424 GTEDA
+424 EAVD
-429 TVGFVTYDEQ
+429 VTFASYDDR
-439 GEYIAAMPVNKPT
+439 GEIQMSMPVAKPAT
-452 NFGAFENADTTFK
+452 YGDGSFENADTMFK
-465 KVGVNMLAAGNVIM
+465 KIGVNMLAAGNVIM

-490 VTNWKVATMLQSN
+490 VTNWKIATMLQSN

-524 VGTIAGMTVYV
+524 VGTIAGLTVYV
-535 DPMMHTQD
+535 DPLMHTQD

-592 LGWYPQLSYLTFYVK
+592 LGWYPQLNYLTFYVK
-607 TPEGII
+607 TAEGLV

>member
-1 MRTNKLN
+1 MEKNKLN
-8 LAQIVESW
+8 IAQIVESW
-16 TPAVKQLTN
+16 SPAIKQLTN
-25 NRVNESTPDK
+25 NAVNESNPDK

-42 AHNHTMA
+42 AHNHTMF
-49 KLNEDAVGGVSFPYN
+49 LNEEAVGGVSFPYQ

-78 SFAGQTAADQQ
+78 SFAGQTAADQS
-89 NPQAFG
+89 NIKAFG
-95 SGDKWPALLPMAL
+95 SGDKWPSLLPMAL

-113 TIGFDLVNTVPFQGP
+113 TVGFDLVNTIPFQGP

-139 AGSKNAYGATP
+139 AGSKEPYGATP
-150 ARDGA
+150 AYNGE
-155 TANPQI
+155 TANPAI
-161 GVNRRD
+161 GVNERK
-167 PAYEM
+167 PAYEL
-172 YDAPHAFRCKMSDV
+172 YDAPHAFRCKL
-186 EVADASGNL
+186 VADDK
-195 AAGAKAEAIKA
+195 KAAIKK
-206 IVEAC
+206 IVDAC
-211 KPAADGTP
+211 DASTFITIGTDP
-219 GYITLA
+219 KMK
-225 GGEDLDVQYI
+225 VQYI
-235 GLTRLQGEPMFK
+235 GLSRLSAEPMFK
-247 VMPGQTHKSLGKV
+247 VMPGQTGIALGKV
-260 FGAANKIEGIEVKDA
+260 FGAENSATIEGIAGV
-275 DDNVVAQF
+275 
-283 TLTDARLISA
+283 TLKGARLISA

-302 GAGKYDSDNW
+302 GAGKYDSDRW
-312 SGTYQDPYH
+312 TGTFQDPNH

-326 DRGTG
+326 DRATG

-339 NLQVFTKFVSVG
+339 NLKVFTKFVSVG

-373 DVLKLVENAGI
+373 DVLKLVENAAI

-418 NLDLTQ
+418 NIDLTK
-424 GTEDA
+424 DSA
-429 TVGFVTYDEQ
+429 IDVTFASYDDR
-439 GEYIAAMPVNKPT
+439 GEIQMSMPVAKPAT
-452 NFGAFENADTTFK
+452 YGDGSFENADTMFK
-465 KVGVNMLAAGNVIM
+465 KIGVNMLAAGNVIM

-490 VTNWKVATMLQSN
+490 VTNWKIATMLQSN

-524 VGTIAGMTVYV
+524 VGTVAGLTVYV
-535 DPMMHTQD
+535 DPLMHTQD

-592 LGWYPQLSYLTFYVK
+592 LGWYPQLNYLTFYVK
-607 TPEGII
+607 TAEGLV

>member
-1 MRTNKLN
+1 MEKNKLN
-8 LAQIVESW
+8 IAQIVESW
-16 TPAVKQLTN
+16 SPAIKQLTN
-25 NRVNESTPDK
+25 NAVNESNPDK

-42 AHNHTMA
+42 AHNHTMH
-49 KLNEDAVGGVSFPYN
+49 LNEEAVGGVSFPYQ

-78 SFAGQTAADQQ
+78 SFAGQTAADQS
-89 NPQAFG
+89 NIKAYG
-95 SGDKWPALLPMAL
+95 SGDKWPSLLPMAL

-113 TIGFDLVNTVPFQGP
+113 TVGFDLVNTVPFQGP

-139 AGSKNAYGATP
+139 AGSKEPYGATP
-150 ARDGA
+150 AYNGE
-155 TANPQI
+155 TANPAI
-161 GVNRRD
+161 GVNKKE
-167 PAYEM
+167 PAYEL
-172 YDAPHAFRCKMSDV
+172 YDAPHAFRCKLESTDK
-186 EVADASGNL
+186 
-195 AAGAKAEAIKA
+195 KAAIKA

-211 KPAADGTP
+211 DTT
-219 GYITLA
+219 GYITIGA
-225 GGEDLDVQYI
+225 ENNAEMKVQYI
-235 GLTRLQGEPMFK
+235 GLSRLSAEPMFK
-247 VMPGQTHKSLGKV
+247 VMPGQTNIPLGKV
-260 FGAANKIEGIEVKDA
+260 FGAENSTKITGI
-275 DDNVVAQF
+275 DNA
-283 TLTDARLISA
+283 TLKGARLISA

-302 GAGKYDSDNW
+302 GAGKYDSDRW
-312 SGTYQDPYH
+312 TGTFQDPNH

-326 DRGTG
+326 DRATG

-339 NLQVFTKFVSVG
+339 NLKVFTKFVSVG

-373 DVLKLVENAGI
+373 DVLKLVENAAI

-418 NLDLTQ
+418 NIDLS
-424 GTEDA
+424 GAAESVD
-429 TVGFVTYDEQ
+429 VTFASYDDR
-439 GEYIAAMPVNKPT
+439 GEIQMSMPVAKPAKY
-452 NFGAFENADTTFK
+452 GEGHFENADTMFK
-465 KVGVNMLAAGNVIM
+465 KIGVNMLAAGNVIM

-490 VTNWKVATMLQSN
+490 VTNWKIATMLQSN

-524 VGTIAGMTVYV
+524 VGTIAGLTVYV
-535 DPMMHTQD
+535 DPLMHTQD

-592 LGWYPQLSYLTFYVK
+592 LGWYPQLNYLTFYVK
-607 TPEGII
+607 TAEGLV